1 MSNYRVSYIL
11 DIMVLT
17 IRYKK
22 NVERCIE
29 METRSESGSIN
40 APPGV
45 LLVSFLLVGDYV
57 PVWQLVSVV
66 WLIVVAACVG
76 N

>member
-40 APPGV
+40 APPAFFLFLFFLLETMFLYGS
-45 LLVSFLLVGDYV
+45 LLVLYG
-57 PVWQLVSVV
+57 
-66 WLIVVAACVG
+66 
-76 N
+76 

>member
-1 MSNYRVSYIL
+1 M
-11 DIMVLT
+11 
-17 IRYKK
+17 
-22 NVERCIE
+22 
-29 METRSESGSIN
+29 
-40 APPGV
+40 PPGV